1 MTSMLCGLVC
11 VVLLSG
17 LAVLAGEQQVY
28 LALGS
33 GRITTNNTYI
43 LITTIGE
50 NADGG
55 LPFLTCHSDL
65 TTCCRN
71 VSDNNVAAQ
80 QFYIVRNAAQVIR
93 LARRQANNPLTPTG
107 SYCCT
112 VPTTLGDMTICANL
126 IAPMSVTCSDNF
138 PDIANGSITYTGGS
152 TNNRSVGA
160 TASYAC
166 FLPYTLVG
174 VPVRTCGSDGKWSS
188 TTTPVCEMT
197 CSDLPSLT
205 NGNIDYGGAGSNNSR
220 PVNTVATYTCN
231 PGYTIGGGTTRTCR
245 SGIHRVWTGFAPVCL
260 SNCPDLPPL
269 TNGTIMYSATSIGI
283 KPFLSSAVHSCNTGY
298 TLTGG
303 DTNRICVTGGS
314 WNGSA
319 PTCQPNCPDL
329 PPLTNGMITYSDGS
343 TNNRLFLS
351 NATYFCNT
359 GYTLTGGDTT
369 RVCVSGSWSGSGPI
383 CQRPCSDL
391 PPLMNGGIT
400 YAGGLADNRPN
411 NTIAMFTCDNGY
423 TLIGGGRS
431 VRVCQN
437 GTWSGTAPTCQLNTG
452 PTKSPTTCSDLPA
465 LTNGMILYNMGTASL
480 RPVDTVATCTCDT
493 GYTLN
498 GGSTRTCGSDGV
510 WSGLA
515 PTCQLSPVYVS
526 VGTTKFATNNSQVS
540 IDTIGDTTET
550 ALTCKTDS
558 TICCTGQDNPNS
570 ANGLGDWLL
579 PNGTAIIRNL
589 DITISDTDL
598 LYSVRNTSALRLHR
612 RGSVSGPTGSYCC
625 VIPDS
630 TGVNTTFCV
639 QLGPDASNTGGVVA
653 GVVIVLLILA
663 AVIVV
668 GIIVGVYFWRK
679 LHGNQTKYGPSP
691 RHASPPRPTPYQ
703 ASFKKSNRQDS
714 KATIEKVN
722 EPSIVE
728 FPSDTHATEGEE
740 VYLRVKV
747 GGHPPPSLTW
757 YHDGRKV
764 TADYATELDQDGGVS
779 FSSVEAKHAG
789 VYKLVVTGASGS
801 TTQQLVKVTVMSE
814 SGKASEGMEGVDY
827 APIPVTEFGAYVA
840 DLHASSNKK
849 FKDLYKNL
857 DSGERG
863 HPVIISV
870 TPENRLNNR
879 FGNIAVYDDNLI
891 ILDPIPSQED
901 CQSDYINACYVDGYK
916 KPKKFIATQGPLPRT
931 LVDFWRLMWQER
943 PPIIVMLTN
952 LEENNKI
959 KCEQY
964 WPDSGKKQFGPFTVA
979 ITDQQI
985 LADYTVRTLEASLD
999 GDLRVL
1005 RVKLFHFTAWPDHGV
1020 PDYAT
1025 PILGFHRRV
1034 QSQHKPSKGPIL
1046 IHCSAGVGRTGTYIA
1061 IDNVLDQISVDG
1073 LIDISGTIV
1082 KARNQRMKLVQT
1094 QDQYV
1099 FIHDAILESMT
1110 CGDTQIGA
1118 GDLRRQIQKM
1128 SLVPP
1133 GKTTSEFQYQFQI
1146 LEQVTPN
1153 PKEVRSLIAVKNA
1166 ARNRNMDY
1174 LPPEPSRVIL
1184 KGEQPDYIHAVF
1196 AHGYKHQQA
1205 YIIAQNPLDSTV
1217 RNFWKVIYDRKCAAV
1232 VMLTPLSENGKEAC
1246 SQYWPESGN
1255 VTSFGEFT
1263 INNLEEEVNTGFVM
1277 RQLSMLNKKTQ
1288 KACQL
1293 TQFHITNW
1301 KSSGKCENFK
1311 TVTDVNEEVIKVQ
1324 RRTGNNTIL
1333 VHCNDTATRSGMY
1346 CSVAT
1351 TIGRCKTEGV
1361 VDVFQVVKAL
1371 RVHKPGAVPSVDN
1384 YKDLF
1389 DAILVYLDS
1398 FDNYA
1403 NFQDI

>member
-17 LAVLAGEQQVY
+17 LTALAGGQQ
-28 LALGS
+28 
-33 GRITTNNTYI
+33 
-43 LITTIGE
+43 
-50 NADGG
+50 ADC
-55 LPFLTCHSDL
+55 P
-65 TTCCRN
+65 
-71 VSDNNVAAQ
+71 
-80 QFYIVRNAAQVIR
+80 
-93 LARRQANNPLTPTG
+93 
-107 SYCCT
+107 
-112 VPTTLGDMTICANL
+112 
-126 IAPMSVTCSDNF
+126 
-138 PDIANGSITYTGGS
+138 
-152 TNNRSVGA
+152 
-160 TASYAC
+160 
-166 FLPYTLVG
+166 
-174 VPVRTCGSDGKWSS
+174 
-188 TTTPVCEMT
+188 
-197 CSDLPSLT
+197 DLPSLT
-205 NGNIDYGGAGSNNSR
+205 NGMIMYSAGSPDNRPLGSSAVYSCNTNYTLTGDTLTAAGGTMITRPRVCVSGGRWSGSAPTCQMNTVPTTCPDLIVPANGMISYNMGTASLRPVDTVATFTCDTGYTLTGGTTRVCASGGVWSGSPPTCQLACFDLPPLMNGVITYTDGLADSR
-220 PVNTVATYTCN
+220 PINTIATFTCGNGYTLTGGIRACQNDRTWSGTAPTCQLNTGPTEPPTTCPDLTVPANGMISYNMETASPRPVDTVAATYTCN
-231 PGYTIGGGTTRTCR
+231 TGYTLTGDSISTCGSGG
-245 SGIHRVWTGFAPVCL
+245 VWSSTDAPVCQT
-260 SNCPDLPPL
+260 NCLDLLPL
-269 TNGTIMYSATSIGI
+269 INGMIIYSDGSTNNR
-283 KPFLSSAVHSCNTGY
+283 PFSSSAVHSCNTGY

-303 DTNRICVTGGS
+303 TFTVGTTRFCVSGGR
-314 WNGSA
+314 WDGSA
-319 PTCQPNCPDL
+319 QTCQGPTDPPTTICPNLTRL
-329 PPLTNGMITYSDGS
+329 PNGMITYSAGGS
-343 TNNRLFLS
+343 TNNRRVGS
-351 NATYFCNT
+351 TAAHSCDS
-359 GYTLTGGDTT
+359 GYRLDGEVMRTCRSGGT
-369 RVCVSGSWSGSGPI
+369 WSGSAPV
-383 CQRPCSDL
+383 CEQRTCSDL
-391 PPLMNGGIT
+391 PPLMNGVIAYT
-400 YAGGLADNRPN
+400 DGLTDSRPI
-411 NTIAMFTCDNGY
+411 NTSIATFTCDNGY
-423 TLIGGGRS
+423 TLTGGS
-431 VRVCQN
+431 VRACQID
-437 GTWSGTAPTCQLNTG
+437 GTWSGSNFTCQL
-452 PTKSPTTCSDLPA
+452 P
-465 LTNGMILYNMGTASL
+465 
-480 RPVDTVATCTCDT
+480 
-493 GYTLN
+493 
-498 GGSTRTCGSDGV
+498 
-510 WSGLA
+510 
-515 PTCQLSPVYVS
+515 PVYVS
-526 VGTTKFATNNSQVS
+526 MGTTNYAANNSQVA

-550 ALTCKTDS
+550 ALTCRTDS
-558 TICCTGQDNPNS
+558 TICCTGQDNLNS
-570 ANGLGDWLL
+570 ANGLGDWLF
-579 PNGTAIIRNL
+579 PNGTVVTRRL
-589 DITISDTDL
+589 DITDSNTDL
-598 LYSVRNTSALRLHR
+598 LYSVGDTGTLRLHR
-612 RGSVSGPTGSYCC
+612 RGSVSGLTGSYCC
-625 VIPDS
+625 VIPDN
-630 TGVNTTFCV
+630 TGKDVTFCV
-639 QLGPDASNTGGVVA
+639 QLDLGDTGADNTGGVVA

-679 LHGNQTKYGPSP
+679 LRGNQTKYSPSP
-691 RHASPPRPTPYQ
+691 RHAPPPRPTPYQ
-703 ASFKKSNRQDS
+703 ASFKKSNGQDS
-714 KATIEKVN
+714 KVTIEKVD

-728 FPSDTHATEGEE
+728 FPSDTHVTEGEE

-757 YHDGRKV
+757 YHDGREV
-764 TADYATELDQDGGVS
+764 TADYATELDQDGGIS
-779 FSSVEAKHAG
+779 FPSVETKHAG

-801 TTQQLVKVTVMSE
+801 TTQQVVTVTVMSE
-814 SGKASEGMEGVDY
+814 GGEASEGVDY

-840 DLHASSNKK
+840 DLHAGSNKK

-870 TPENRLNNR
+870 TPENKLNNR

-891 ILDPIPSQED
+891 ILDPIPGQED

-916 KPKKFIATQGPLPRT
+916 KPKKFIATQGPLPGT

-952 LEENNKI
+952 LMENNKI
-959 KCEQY
+959 KCQQY
-964 WPDSGKKQFGPFTVA
+964 WPESGKKQFGPFTVA

-985 LADYTVRTLEASLD
+985 LADYTIRTLEASLD
-999 GDLRVL
+999 GDRRVL

-1025 PILGFHRRV
+1025 PILGFHRRIK
-1034 QSQHKPSKGPIL
+1034 SQHKPSKGPIL

-1082 KARNQRMKLVQT
+1082 KSRNQRMKLVQT

-1099 FIHDAILESMT
+1099 FIHDAILESVT
-1110 CGDTQIGA
+1110 CGDTQISA

-1128 SLVPP
+1128 SLVSP
-1133 GKTTSEFQYQFQI
+1133 GKTISDFQYQFQI
-1146 LEQVTPN
+1146 MEQVTPN
-1153 PKEVRSLIAVKNA
+1153 PKEVQSPIAVKNA

-1174 LPPEPSRVIL
+1174 LPPETSRVIL

-1196 AHGYKHQQA
+1196 AHGYKHQKA

-1232 VMLTPLSENGKEAC
+1232 VMLTPLSENGQEAC

-1263 INNLEEEVNTGFVM
+1263 IDNLGEETNTGFVM
-1277 RQLSMLNKKTQ
+1277 RQLSVLNEKTQ
-1288 KACQL
+1288 KAHQL

-1301 KSSGKCENFK
+1301 KSSGKCENLK

-1324 RRTGNNTIL
+1324 RRTGNKPVL

-1351 TIGRCKTEGV
+1351 TIDRCKTEGV

-1389 DAILVYLDS
+1389 DATLVYLDS